1 MAAKKTKE
9 NKISPKGFIE
19 LRGASDGER
28 LLIRVSDINLI
39 CEVTENSKI
48 KPSFL
53 LPEEKNGKTVIFS
66 KPRTFCV
73 LDTYEDVCEKI
84 RVALVPQ
91 AVIDKDGSLTVY
103 PEV

>member
-9 NKISPKGFIE
+9 NRISPKGFIE
-19 LRGASDGER
+19 LRGSTDGER
-28 LLIRVSDINLI
+28 ILIRVSDINLV
-39 CEVTENSKI
+39 CEVTENSRI
-48 KPSFL
+48 KPSYL
-53 LPEEKNGKTVIFS
+53 LPEERDGKTVIFS

-73 LDTYEDVCEKI
+73 LDTYGDVCEKI

-91 AVIDKDGSLTVY
+91 ALIDKDGNLTVY